1 MSSKEETS
9 TAAVAA
15 VAATTAPTTPPGGGS
30 ATGFSYANVLQNV
43 DAKKVAGA
51 APPVATAP
59 APFVATEACNDKDE
73 KEKQHDDKANK
84 SWSDEVDQEAALS
97 GSVTAAGEKRA
108 AANTDTAAENSSEV
122 DDNGDFVP
130 VVSNHRRDRKKARKD
145 KPRGEGRNN
154 GGNGQGVSGGG
165 GQKSGQRQRGGNG
178 SGAAVG
184 ASDKEGGERK
194 YPPRQRQRNGS
205 PRKSAGGGQKSLP
218 KEQRKDASPSASAEN
233 TSSGN
238 EAKTGDGETQTQIS
252 AAGTAGANSNPP
264 QPKKFVA
271 APPPKVNAWKV
282 STVYILICFYYK
294 HNVLYGNG
302 STAVYRHLS
311 DYDRI

>member
-15 VAATTAPTTPPGGGS
+15 VAPTNAPTTPSGGS

-43 DAKKVAGA
+43 DAKKVSGA

-59 APFVATEACNDKDE
+59 AAAFVATEASNDKDE

-84 SWSDEVDQEAALS
+84 SWSDEVDQEAAMS

-154 GGNGQGVSGGG
+154 GGNGQGASGG

-178 SGAAVG
+178 GGGAAIG

-205 PRKSAGGGQKSLP
+205 PRKTAAGAQKSLP

-252 AAGTAGANSNPP
+252 AAGTAGANSNPA

-282 STVYILICFYYK
+282 STIYILICFYYGE
-294 HNVLYGNG
+294 NL
-302 STAVYRHLS
+302 
-311 DYDRI
+311 